1 MNQYGDFAV
10 AYYGGDRKT
19 GALAVV
25 ECKGGDLQVHSV
37 ATAPA
42 SGAPPAERPLLLG
55 VAEDFRAVLLDP
67 KSKQITLAAAFP
79 ADAFP
84 AHVYSDPH
92 ADLHWYMNDG
102 DKETGNDTI
111 NCGDSGSSVTAIA
124 RTNSAEARYLGTV
137 CVGRGHHQCHFSYPS
152 EQAPEVP
159 NNVWVSSLKD
169 GIISVIGND
178 ENDTSYLRVRAT
190 INLCEPDKEPD
201 LRMDALPN
209 NSFPHG
215 LAYSPL
221 TGKIYNLNNGYG
233 TIAVIDPITYAI
245 EHRIKYKGYSN
256 LFAAPGGRFLVA
268 RGADRKSDPN
278 HVVGKIA
285 FLDATTLQTMAAIDL
300 PDIYLS
306 KYFFNAAGDQLYF
319 TTGVSGSP
327 EQQEHLKPDVLLVF
341 DLKALPRLPAPRELK
356 VGEVGT
362 VDFVAREGD
371 TPLVFAS
378 LSKTGA
384 LAIIDGAR
392 HQVLE
397 TVRVL
402 GPGNHSRVW
411 TLR

>member
-1 MNQYGDFAV
+1 MNQFGEFAV

-25 ECKGGDLQVHSV
+25 ECKSGNIRVHNV
-37 ATAPA
+37 ATAA
-42 SGAPPAERPLLLG
+42 ATGAPPAERPILLG
-55 VAEDFRAVLLDP
+55 VSEDFRAVLLDP
-67 KSKQITLAAAFP
+67 ASKEITLAAQFP

-92 ADLHWYMNDG
+92 ADLDWYMNDG

-111 NCGDSGSSVTAIA
+111 NCGDTGSSVTVVEHA
-124 RTNSAEARYLGTV
+124 NSTRARYLTTV

-152 EQAPEVP
+152 EQAPDVP
-159 NNVWVSSLKD
+159 KSIWVSSLKD
-169 GIISVIGND
+169 GTISVIGND
-178 ENDTSYLRVRAT
+178 ESDVSYLRLMAT

-201 LRMDALPN
+201 LRTDALPN
-209 NSFPHG
+209 NAFPHG

-233 TIAVIDPITYAI
+233 TIAIIDPLTYAI
-245 EHRIKYKGYSN
+245 EHRIKYKGCSN
-256 LFAAPGGRFLVA
+256 LFAAPGGRYLIA
-268 RGADRKSDPN
+268 RGADRKSYSE

-285 FLDATTLQTMAAIDL
+285 MLDAVSLETVAELDL

-306 KYFFNAAGDQLYF
+306 KYYFNPAGDKLYF

-327 EQQEHLKPDVLLVF
+327 EQQANLKADVLLVF
-341 DLKALPRLPAPRELK
+341 DLSALPRLPMPRELK

-362 VDFVAREGD
+362 VDFVEPEGE

-378 LSKTGA
+378 LSRTGA
-384 LAIIDGAR
+384 LAVIDGAQD
-392 HQVLE
+392 QVLQ
-397 TVRVL
+397 TVPVL